1 MTYAVIC
8 RLCEDQKK
16 SRSELYNHYSMVH
29 YKEDLVSL
37 IDRKTLRC
45 QFCEVQRNKIDTLVR
60 HLGSVH
66 DKVEDFL
73 PPEFH
78 LPRSSARRYSQKS
91 TSPDE
96 LSQTSGTSDHSHREE
111 GAGLRTI
118 DPDMRNI
125 RDIFDSDDSD

>member
-96 LSQTSGTSDHSHREE
+96 LSQTAGTSVNS
-111 GAGLRTI
+111 I
-118 DPDMRNI
+118 DPDLRNI